1 MPLLVSTI
9 GIEIQKSIGGPDAPY
24 IEDGLL
30 HPYAGTS
37 STAVANVRQDKDGIS
52 YYTIQEGD
60 TLSEVAELFTVTE
73 NTIIWENN
81 IAKTVKVGQE
91 LRILPISG
99 IRHTI
104 GKGDTISKI
113 AERYQVDQED
123 VSIYNGLSDGTL
135 IVGKTIIVPNGVK
148 PVEKKEEKKTS
159 TYSKKSV
166 SSNKTGTNSLISG
179 GYYVRPTSGPVGSP
193 FGNRVHP
200 ITGKVTFHYGIDYT
214 TPTGTPVVA
223 AADGKVA
230 RTSCGSGYGT
240 CLIVQHNNGTQTLYA
255 HLSIIN
261 FSTGEKVSQ
270 GEIIAVSGNTGQST
284 GPHLHFEIINSNGQK
299 LNPAKYVN

>member
-148 PVEKKEEKKTS
+148 PVEKKEGKKTS
-159 TYSKKSV
+159 IYSKKSV
-166 SSNKTGTNSLISG
+166 SSNKAGTNSLISG
-179 GYYVRPTSGPVGSP
+179 GYYVRPTSGPVTSP
-193 FGNRVHP
+193 FGPRN
-200 ITGKVTFHYGIDYT
+200 GSYHYGIDYGA
-214 TPTGTPVVA
+214 PIGTPIVA
-223 AADGKVA
+223 AASGKVA
-230 RTSCGSGYGT
+230 KTSCGSGYGV
-240 CLIVQHNNGTQTLYA
+240 CLVVQHDNGTQTLYA
-255 HLSIIN
+255 HLNEMYVS
-261 FSTGEKVSQ
+261 SGEKVSQ
-270 GEIIAVSGNTGQST
+270 GETIAALGNTGRST